1 MDSFLVPWRLRRWS
15 DDGVRHDEYIVE
27 FVEASDAGH
36 AHDIVRRRTIARLEH
51 PRRPFRLAFDDDRV
65 DSTMTAASYPATLPD
80 RHLLR
85 GKIIAGASPST
96 LFAELVDAGATRLEV
111 LIAFARAFD
120 VRYEEAIDDLNAI
133 TRERHEW
140 SKAYFIRD
148 AFEHGR
154 SVVDALHDL
163 HNHGHVG
170 AWPLFGKAF
179 RDALD
184 VEFGDVNTAARA
196 RQRPRSIVRS
206 RARRIDGASTEQER

>member
-1 MDSFLVPWRLRRWS
+1 
-15 DDGVRHDEYIVE
+15 
-27 FVEASDAGH
+27 
-36 AHDIVRRRTIARLEH
+36 
-51 PRRPFRLAFDDDRV
+51 
-65 DSTMTAASYPATLPD
+65 MTAASYPATLPD

-184 VEFGDVNTAARA
+184 VEFGDVNTLLELARDRDPSFDRELAASMER
-196 RQRPRSIVRS
+196 VRS
-206 RARRIDGASTEQER
+206 RNAEGGRTVSTE